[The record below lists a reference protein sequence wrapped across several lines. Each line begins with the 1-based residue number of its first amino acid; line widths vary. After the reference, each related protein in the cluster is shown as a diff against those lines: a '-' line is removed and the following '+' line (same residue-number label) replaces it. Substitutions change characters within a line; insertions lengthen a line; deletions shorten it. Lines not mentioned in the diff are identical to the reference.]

1 MKKETLSE
9 FETKLKEYNRKNNP
23 KSPIRHINTTFEELI
38 NAIQATIDDRDYKMQ
53 DVLDDYLNYCYKT
66 LAKNH
71 TACCVDES
79 HK

>member
-53 DVLDDYLNYCYKT
+53 DVLDDYLNYGSC
-66 LAKNH
+66 
-71 TACCVDES
+71 
-79 HK
+79 